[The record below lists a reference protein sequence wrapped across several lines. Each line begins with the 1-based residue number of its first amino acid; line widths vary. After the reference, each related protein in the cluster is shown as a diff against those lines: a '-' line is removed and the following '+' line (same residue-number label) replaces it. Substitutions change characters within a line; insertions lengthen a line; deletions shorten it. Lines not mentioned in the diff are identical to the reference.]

1 MLNLRHADI
10 YDRIEKN
17 SNNLIPILGI
27 YRSEFDLNDERA
39 KSMGFN
45 GYMLKPLEIDVL
57 ENKLVEIMHASK
69 T

>member
-1 MLNLRHADI
+1 LTAEIR
-10 YDRIEKN
+10 RIEKD
-17 SNNLIPILGI
+17 SNKPIPILAI
-27 YRSEFDLNDERA
+27 TASEFDLNDERA

-57 ENKLVEIMHASK
+57 ENKLAEIMHASK